1 MNVTAELD
9 EMRVGLKGCTLV
21 AFTDLSSSLV
31 LSTSAASKP
40 VQEELNAL
48 GRTAS
53 LTLNGELSEG
63 AAKVW
68 SESGDVPAE
77 TAMLLT
83 GSEARVFLRAAS
95 NPNEALVCICAPG
108 IALDAV
114 IDSGL
119 ATLDRIQS
127 QSG

>member
-9 EMRVGLKGCTLV
+9 QMRTGLKGCSLV
-21 AFTDLSSSLV
+21 VFTDLSSSLV

-53 LTLNGELSEG
+53 LTLNGAFSEG

-68 SESGDVPAE
+68 SDGDELPAE

-83 GSEARVFLRAAS
+83 GSEARVFLRAKS
-95 NPNEALVCICAPG
+95 NPNEALVCVCAPD

-114 IDSGL
+114 INSGL
-119 ATLDRIQS
+119 ATLDRIQT
-127 QSG
+127 QDG

>member
-9 EMRVGLKGCTLV
+9 EMRNGLKGCSLV

-53 LTLNGELSEG
+53 LTLNGEFAKGAEKIWSEG
-63 AAKVW
+63 D
-68 SESGDVPAE
+68 EVPAE

-83 GSEARVFLRAAS
+83 GNDARVFLRAKA
-95 NPNEALVCICAPG
+95 NPNEALVCVCAPD
-108 IALDAV
+108 IALNAV

-119 ATLDRIQS
+119 ATLDRIQAMN
-127 QSG
+127 G